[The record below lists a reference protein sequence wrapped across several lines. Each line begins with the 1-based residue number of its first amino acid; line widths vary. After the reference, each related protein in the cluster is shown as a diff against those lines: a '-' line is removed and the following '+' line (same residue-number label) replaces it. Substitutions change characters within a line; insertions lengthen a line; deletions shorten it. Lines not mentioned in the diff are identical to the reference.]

1 MRVIGVVQDTP
12 QVSVDREVKI
22 EVYIP
27 YTQFRG
33 YFFVPRELVV
43 RTASEPLQLA
53 TAVER
58 AVHEVDPDQPVS
70 QARALESVVADALDQ
85 RRLQLALFVGFAAVA
100 LLLAAVGLFGVL
112 SQVVA
117 QREREFGIRVAL
129 GARATDVVRM
139 VFGHALALVLLG
151 TAIGIFGY
159 LALARFLASLLFQVT
174 ATDPWTIAGV
184 AVLLT
189 AIALLACVVPAWR
202 ATRVDPNV
210 VLRYE

>member
-12 QVSVDREVKI
+12 QVSVDRETKI
-22 EVYIP
+22 EVYVP

-33 YFFVPRELVV
+33 YYFVPRELVV
-43 RTASEPLQLA
+43 RAAAPLQLA
-53 TAVER
+53 AAVER

-70 QARALESVVADALDQ
+70 QAMALESVVADALEQ
-85 RRLQLALFVGFAAVA
+85 RQLQSVLFVGFAGIAV
-100 LLLAAVGLFGVL
+100 LLAAIGLFGVL

-129 GARATDVVRM
+129 GARTADVLRM

-151 TAIGIFGY
+151 TVIGILGY
-159 LALARFLASLLFQVT
+159 LALARFVASLLYQVT
-174 ATDPWTIAGV
+174 ATDPWTIATV
-184 AVLLT
+184 TALLT
-189 AIALLACVVPAWR
+189 GVALLACLVPAWR
-202 ATRVDPNV
+202 ATRVDPNI